1 MSELLRIPV
10 IKLYDNLIVSIQI
23 ALSDRLVMQLKD
35 DITNKICDTEA
46 KGLVVDVSGIDVL
59 DSYISRALCDIGMM
73 ANLMGV
79 TTVICGLDP
88 MIAMTLVEMGL
99 DLGGVHTAAELE
111 SAIELLA
118 RIKRRKRLARS
129 RRLTGKGRTRRWTM
143 AANRLSKS

>member
-1 MSELLRIPV
+1 MSELGRIPV
-10 IKLYDNLIVSIQI
+10 IKLYSNLIVSIQM
-23 ALSDRLVMQLKD
+23 ALSDRLVLRLKD
-35 DITNKICDTEA
+35 DITQKIMETEA

-59 DSYISRALCDIGMM
+59 DSYISRAICDIGQM

-99 DLGGVHTAAELE
+99 DLQGVHTAAELE

-118 RIKRRKRLARS
+118 HLERKKKMARS
-129 RRLTGKGRTRRWTM
+129 RRKNRKGNRWM
-143 AANRLSKS
+143 KVAKRPSKS

>member
-1 MSELLRIPV
+1 MSELGRIPV

-23 ALSDRLVMQLKD
+23 ALSDRLVVRLKD
-35 DITNKICDTEA
+35 DITERICQTEA

-59 DSYISRALCDIGMM
+59 DSYISRALCDIGQM

-99 DLGGVHTAAELE
+99 DLHGVHTAAELE

-118 RIKRRKRLARS
+118 QLERKKRQARV
-129 RRLTGKGRTRRWTM
+129 RRLQGKGRTRHWTK
-143 AANRLSKS
+143 AASRLSKS